1 MIPWQEIDSVF
12 LDMDGT
18 LLDLHFDNHFWREH
32 VPLRYAERRQIDI
45 DAAKS
50 ELVPRFRLKE
60 GTLDWY
66 CVEYWS
72 RELGLDIVALK
83 REIHHLIAVH
93 EHVPEFL
100 RRVRASGRRVVML
113 TNAHARSLDLKM
125 EVTGLAGAFDAL
137 VCSHDLG
144 YPKEDLRFW
153 LELEGVEQ
161 FTRAATLFIDDS
173 LPVLRTAR
181 EYGIRHLLAVS
192 RPDSQA
198 PVRAVDEFIAIEGFD
213 QIMPGARYSASD
225 RGGNGR

>member
-1 MIPWQEIDSVF
+1 MPMIPWQEIDSVY

-32 VPLRYAERRQIDI
+32 VPLRYAERNRLDLES
-45 DAAKS
+45 AKS

-83 REIHHLIAVH
+83 REVHHLIAVH

-113 TNAHARSLDLKM
+113 TNAHARSLELKM

-144 YPKEDLRFW
+144 YPKEDPRFW
-153 LELEGVEQ
+153 SALESREHLARES
-161 FTRAATLFIDDS
+161 ALFIDDS
-173 LPVLRTAR
+173 LSVLRTAR
-181 EYGIRHLLAVS
+181 DYGIGHLLAIS
-192 RPDSQA
+192 KPDSRS
-198 PVRAVDEFIAIEGFD
+198 PVRDIDEFISIEGFD
-213 QIMPGARYSASD
+213 EIMPTEKVR
-225 RGGNGR
+225 RET

>member
-1 MIPWQEIDSVF
+1 MIPWQDIDSVF

-32 VPLRYAERRQIDI
+32 VPLRYAERHRLDLET
-45 DAAKS
+45 AKS

-60 GTLDWY
+60 GSLDWY

-83 REIHHLIAVH
+83 REVRHLIAVH

-100 RRVRASGRRVVML
+100 HRVRASGRRVVML
-113 TNAHARSLDLKM
+113 TNAHASSLELKM

-144 YPKEDLRFW
+144 HPKEDLRFW
-153 LELEGVEQ
+153 SALERREHFRKES
-161 FTRAATLFIDDS
+161 TLFIDDS
-173 LPVLRTAR
+173 LSVLRTAR
-181 EYGIRHLLAVS
+181 AFGIGHLLAVS
-192 RPDSQA
+192 KPDSRS
-198 PVRAVDEFIAIEGFD
+198 PVRDIGEFIAIEGFD
-213 QIMPGARYSASD
+213 RIMPPENVKRS
-225 RGGNGR
+225 